1 MNPFKEII
9 DEYKLKINNCQ
20 NNKDNFEF
28 EN

>member
-20 NNKDNFEF
+20 NDKDNYEI
-28 EN
+28 EK